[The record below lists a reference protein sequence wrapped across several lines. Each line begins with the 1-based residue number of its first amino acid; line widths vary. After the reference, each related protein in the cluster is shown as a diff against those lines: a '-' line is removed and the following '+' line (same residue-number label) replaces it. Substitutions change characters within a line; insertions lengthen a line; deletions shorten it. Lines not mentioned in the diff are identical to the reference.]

1 MEFIVIFGGESWE
14 HEISIVSAITL
25 KKELKNIAHFVFIDA
40 ENEAYLVPH
49 DMMKSTHFSTLAY
62 KKDAKLTFTK
72 GGFLQ
77 SGLLKKQI
85 LRGVAINL
93 IHGKSGEDGQLA
105 GILDFYEIPFIGPRI
120 EGSVVSFNKEMTKI
134 YAKSIGV
141 RVLEYLTLGANA
153 KLANAESSAKIS
165 LDASAES
172 KSAESS
178 AESKS
183 AKSSAESANA
193 ESSAPTLS
201 FGANTESKSA
211 ESSAESAHT
220 LTFPC
225 IVKPLHLGSSI
236 GIAVAKSRDDLTYA
250 LDCAFEFDNRVIIEP
265 FIPHI
270 REFNLAGCK
279 INGEFVF
286 SMIEE
291 VKKDEF
297 LDFKDKYLDFQSGQ
311 KKQGADLD
319 EDLQNKIKA
328 DFAKIYNDCF
338 EGALIR
344 CDFFLLN
351 DEIYLNEI
359 NPIPGS
365 LAHYLFDD
373 LNAILQN
380 LSQNLPK
387 TRKIPLKYQYISKIQ
402 AQKGK

>member
-153 KLANAESSAKIS
+153 KLANAESSAKIL

-172 KSAESS
+172 SAKISLGAN

-183 AKSSAESANA
+183 AK
-193 ESSAPTLS
+193 
-201 FGANTESKSA
+201 
-211 ESSAESAHT
+211 SSAESAHT

-225 IVKPLHLGSSI
+225 IVKPSHLGSSI
-236 GIAVAKSRDDLTYA
+236 GIAVAKSREDLTYA

-344 CDFFLLN
+344 CDFFLLDN
-351 DEIYLNEI
+351 EIYLNEI